1 MSKTGPGNVAAGPVL
16 VPSLGPDIGHC
27 AAYALDD
34 LCPGPQQLLF
44 GALQIILCVYSPA
57 SSTFLQT
64 GLLASRAYPHLST
77 KSALQSSTFY
87 CNKSPKSLFYTFST
101 AVIASLRAQAPFSS
115 LPSMNRSLFACK

>member
-27 AAYALDD
+27 AAYALGD

-77 KSALQSSTFY
+77 KV
-87 CNKSPKSLFYTFST
+87 SLT
-101 AVIASLRAQAPFSS
+101 
-115 LPSMNRSLFACK
+115 K

>member
-1 MSKTGPGNVAAGPVL
+1 MSKTGPGNVAVGPVL

-27 AAYALDD
+27 AAYALGD

-77 KSALQSSTFY
+77 KV
-87 CNKSPKSLFYTFST
+87 SLT
-101 AVIASLRAQAPFSS
+101 
-115 LPSMNRSLFACK
+115 K